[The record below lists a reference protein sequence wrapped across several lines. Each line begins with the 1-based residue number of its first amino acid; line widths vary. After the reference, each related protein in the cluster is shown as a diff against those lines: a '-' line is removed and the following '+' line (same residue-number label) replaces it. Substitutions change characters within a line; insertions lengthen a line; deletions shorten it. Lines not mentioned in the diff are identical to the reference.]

1 MREGDH
7 TSEEKGIAYGA
18 ACADEIG
25 GDDGFAMPRLYAVR
39 RAEEKGQ
46 RQRPYDQPQAQ
57 LFRAQHIG
65 EGIRF
70 SVFNSYRP
78 DG

>member
-25 GDDGFAMPRLYAVR
+25 GDDGFAVPRL
-39 RAEEKGQ
+39 
-46 RQRPYDQPQAQ
+46 
-57 LFRAQHIG
+57 
-65 EGIRF
+65 
-70 SVFNSYRP
+70 
-78 DG
+78 